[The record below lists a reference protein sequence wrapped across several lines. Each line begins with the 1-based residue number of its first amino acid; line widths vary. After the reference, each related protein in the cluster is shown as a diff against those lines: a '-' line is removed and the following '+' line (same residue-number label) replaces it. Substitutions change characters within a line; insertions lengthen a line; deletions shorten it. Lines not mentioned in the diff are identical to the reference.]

1 MFAEIWHKLATHPQF
16 FAMLTIPLVTAVVT
30 WGHVWMALKMLFYP
44 IHFWGIR
51 IPNLPY
57 GIKGLGW
64 QGIVPRKAGKISG
77 ILVDQTLSKLGSL
90 DEFFQAMAPEEVAD
104 YISQTMN
111 QNLEDLIDE
120 IMNQRAAT
128 LWATLP
134 YAVKRRIYAYGHE
147 QLPEVMK
154 ALVLDLTHNVENL
167 VDMREMIVNK
177 MERDRA
183 LMVRMFL
190 KVGQKEINF
199 IWHISALIG
208 FGFGILQMAIFWF
221 VPLHWTVPF
230 FAAIWGLLTN
240 WIAIWMVF
248 NPVEP
253 HYFRYPQF
261 FRVSQSAPFIVLQK
275 PHMGQFN
282 WQGGFMKRQPEVS
295 EVFAE
300 IVVKD
305 LVTLKNIMQEM
316 MYGSRASQTREII
329 KTHLHP
335 ILASQVIQ
343 TSLKFGLGRKEFGQL
358 KHVII
363 DKSIAATMVPMSNP
377 DLNQSR
383 ADKIFGLFRD
393 RIRALTPYEF
403 QNLLRPAFREDELTL
418 IILGGVTGFVA
429 GWLHLVLVFY

>member
-16 FAMLTIPLVTAVVT
+16 FAMLTIPFVTAVVT
-30 WGHVWMALKMLFYP
+30 WAHVWMALKMLFYP
-44 IHFWGIR
+44 IHFWGIK
-51 IPNLPY
+51 IQGFPGG
-57 GIKGLGW
+57 GIGW

-90 DEFFQAMAPEEVAD
+90 DEFFQAMHPEEVAD
-104 YISQTMN
+104 FISQTMN
-111 QNLEDLIDE
+111 QNLDLLIDE
-120 IMNQRAAT
+120 IMNERSAT
-128 LWATLP
+128 LWANLP
-134 YAVKRRIYAYGHE
+134 FAVKRRIYAYGHE
-147 QLPEVMK
+147 QLPAIMK
-154 ALVLDLTHNVENL
+154 NLVLDLTYNVENL

-177 MERDRA
+177 MESDRA

-208 FGFGILQMAIFWF
+208 FVFGILQMAIFWF
-221 VPLHWTVPF
+221 VPQHWTVPF

-248 NPVEP
+248 NPIEP
-253 HYFRYPQF
+253 HYYRFPKF
-261 FRVSQSAPFIVLQK
+261 FSFTKSLPFIRFEK

-305 LVTLKNIMQEM
+305 LVTLKNIMYEM
-316 MYGSRASQTREII
+316 LYGSRAMQTRELI
-329 KTHLHP
+329 KKHLNP
-335 ILASQVIQ
+335 VLESQVIQ

-358 KHVII
+358 RHVII

-377 DLNQSR
+377 ELNLSR
-383 ADKIFGLFRD
+383 AEKIFGLFRD
-393 RIRALTPYEF
+393 RIRALTPNEF

-418 IILGGVTGFVA
+418 IILGGVTGFLA
-429 GWLHLVLVFY
+429 GWIHLILVFY